1 MGGGVDGCKTM
12 AMKVVKRVGQGRRVS
27 KNKYHSAQVEDGV
40 LLEDLGSNLFQ
51 IINEEVFI
59 VHDTPLLHPN
69 QGSRAT
75 DYSTGIL

>member
-40 LLEDLGSNLFQ
+40 LLEDLG
-51 IINEEVFI
+51 E
-59 VHDTPLLHPN
+59 
-69 QGSRAT
+69 
-75 DYSTGIL
+75 